1 MPKLSPIRAREL
13 IVILEKLDFEK
24 VHQKGSHIA
33 YKRL

>member
-24 VHQKGSHIA
+24 VHQKGNHVRM
-33 YKRL
+33 KH